1 MSPAAVP
8 SGLSLLDP
16 AFERWDLTP
25 DGTPFTTPSSLL
37 APVRRADGTPAMLK
51 RALVAEEERG
61 NRVMVWWSEAAGRAG
76 PETGTGPGA
85 AAVLEHDDAIILL
98 ERATGTRS
106 LAAMAEADGDADEM
120 ATRILCRTISR
131 LHAISRPVPYGL
143 SHGLPTLAEW
153 FRDLLVHGEQ
163 RGGFCARAAADA
175 RVLLAEQRESVVLHG
190 DVHHGNV
197 LDFGDARWL
206 AIDPKGIVGDPIFD
220 YLNLF
225 CNPTSRVAERPGRL
239 ARQLSVV
246 ADATVYDADTL
257 LRWLIAWCALSAT
270 WFELDSRP
278 ADHVLAVGAE
288 AERLRGRPRFHTD
301 SRPRPPR
308 DLI

>member
-61 NRVMVWWSEAAGRAG
+61 NRVMVWWSGAGSA
-76 PETGTGPGA
+76 A
-85 AAVLEHDDAIILL
+85 AAVFEHDDSTILL
-98 ERATGTRS
+98 ERATGRRS
-106 LAAMAEADGDADEM
+106 LAAMAEGDDDA
-120 ATRILCRTISR
+120 ATRILCQTIAR
-131 LHAISRPVPYGL
+131 LHSTSIPAQLPGSPRVT
-143 SHGLPTLAEW
+143 SGLPTLTEW
-153 FRDLLVHGEQ
+153 FADLLNHGEQ
-163 RGGFCARAAADA
+163 RGGVVARAAADA
-175 RVLLAEQRESVVLHG
+175 RVLLADQRRTVVLHG

-197 LDFGDARWL
+197 LDFGAAGWL
-206 AIDPKGIVGDPIFD
+206 AIDPKGIVGDPVFD

-225 CNPTSRVAERPGRL
+225 CNPTPELAVRPGRV
-239 ARQLSVV
+239 AGQLPAV
-246 ADATVYDADTL
+246 ADAAGCDPETL
-257 LRWLIAWCALSAT
+257 LRWLRAWCALSAT
-270 WFELDSRP
+270 WSELDGLP

-288 AERLRGRPRFHTD
+288 AERLLGNR
-301 SRPRPPR
+301 
-308 DLI
+308 